1 MPFRGLRRSPLT
13 RPRNA
18 RRDSSASRSS
28 CARKSG
34 ESSSCP
40 RAAVGT
46 LLFVQRLEVL
56 LYLVLIV
63 TRHLLPRD
71 GLLHHLPVLTDHA
84 EVLQT
89 RRRVGPT
96 AHQVGVHPF
105 LLAASRLA
113 LDAHVE
119 GIGAEALGGITLGAA
134 ALALAREESLAL
146 GEITLLAGAARVLP
160 ARVAPLTAP
169 PLVLAPA
176 LEALAVAARFLHGAE
191 LVQGALH
198 RLHGLVA
205 LAALHRLHAL
215 VDVARP
221 RRALAGAAL
230 AAELLHLVHQLTHL
244 LGGELVALE
253 PAAQLLGLL
262 EERLALGLGE
272 IALQIGQPVHLLEHT
287 DPLVALLEEG
297 VEVRALRP
305 ERGVLEHRGEI
316 AALGRGAAALARR
329 ERALLEIGARERV
342 SPGGA
347 GLLVGLDL
355 PGAVGG
361 RGLVV
366 VGLGREVGQ
375 AAGRERNRGGQ
386 GE

>member
-18 RRDSSASRSS
+18 RRESSASRSS

-40 RAAVGT
+40 RAVVGTT
-46 LLFVQRLEVL
+46 LLFVQRLKVL
-56 LYLVLIV
+56 LHLVLIV
-63 TRHLLPRD
+63 ARHLLPRD
-71 GLLHHLPVLTDHA
+71 GFLHHLPVLADDA

-89 RRRVGPT
+89 RWRVGPP
-96 AHQVGVHPF
+96 AHQVRVHPF
-105 LLAASRLA
+105 LLAAARLA

-119 GIGAEALGGITLGAA
+119 GIRAEALGGIALGTA
-134 ALALAREESLAL
+134 ALALAGEESLPL
-146 GEITLLAGAARVLP
+146 GEIALVAGAARVLP
-160 ARVAPLTAP
+160 ARVAALIAP
-169 PLVLAPA
+169 PLALAPA
-176 LEALAVAARFLHGAE
+176 LEALAVAARLLHGAE
-191 LVQGALH
+191 LVQRALH

-215 VDVARP
+215 IDVPGP

-230 AAELLHLVHQLTHL
+230 AAELLHLVEQLAHL
-244 LGGELVALE
+244 LGRELISLE

-262 EERLALGLGE
+262 EQRLALGLGE
-272 IALQIGQPVHLLEHT
+272 VALEIGQPVHLLEHA

-297 VEVRALRP
+297 VEVRRLGA

-316 AALGRGAAALARR
+316 ATLGRRAAALPRR
-329 ERALLEIGARERV
+329 ERTLLEVGARERV
-342 SPGGA
+342 PLGRA

-355 PGAVGG
+355 AGAVGWLG
-361 RGLVV
+361 VV
-366 VGLGREVGQ
+366 FVGFRREVG
-375 AAGRERNRGGQ
+375 
-386 GE
+386 

>member
-18 RRDSSASRSS
+18 RRDSSASRSN

-34 ESSSCP
+34 ESNSCP

-96 AHQVGVHPF
+96 AHQIGVHPL

-119 GIGAEALGGITLGAA
+119 GIGAKALGRIALGAA
-134 ALALAREESLAL
+134 ALALAREEPFAL
-146 GEITLLAGAARVLP
+146 GEITLFAGAARVLT

-176 LEALAVAARFLHGAE
+176 LEALAVAARLVHGAE

-198 RLHGLVA
+198 RLH
-205 LAALHRLHAL
+205 AL
-215 VDVARP
+215 VDVAGP
-221 RRALAGAAL
+221 RRPLAGAAL
-230 AAELLHLVHQLTHL
+230 AAELLHLVHQLPHL
-244 LGGELVALE
+244 LGRELVALE

-272 IALQIGQPVHLLEHT
+272 VALQIGKPVHLLEHA

-297 VEVRALRP
+297 VEVRAL
-305 ERGVLEHRGEI
+305 
-316 AALGRGAAALARR
+316 GA
-329 ERALLEIGARERV
+329 E
-342 SPGGA
+342 
-347 GLLVGLDL
+347 
-355 PGAVGG
+355 
-361 RGLVV
+361 
-366 VGLGREVGQ
+366 
-375 AAGRERNRGGQ
+375 
-386 GE
+386 